1 MIDGQVKV
9 YILGGG
15 GQHSK
20 RLPVL
25 IKELEEQG
33 VANYEIVGSVHDT
46 SSIRKTIN
54 ASHRSMVQRARD
66 EGLSKVVCMED
77 DIRFTD
83 VGAWD
88 YYLEN
93 EPDDYDIYFG
103 GIYLGK
109 IVDGI
114 VKSFSAMHCYCVHER
129 FYDIFLSVD
138 KEKHIDEALS
148 GLGKYWVSDPMI
160 AVQHNGISDSSQT
173 YCNFDSITS
182 SRKLYKKQ
190 TKLTNAC
197 T

>member
-1 MIDGQVKV
+1 MIDAQVKV
-9 YILGGG
+9 CILGGG
-15 GQHSK
+15 SQHSK

-46 SSIRKTIN
+46 TSIKKTIN
-54 ASHRSMVQRARD
+54 ASHRNIIQKAKD
-66 EGLSKVVCMED
+66 EGLGKVVVFED
-77 DIRFTD
+77 DIRMLGS
-83 VGAWD
+83 GAWR
-88 YYLEN
+88 YYLDN
-93 EPDDYDIYFG
+93 EPCDYDIYLG

-114 VKSFSAMHCYCVHER
+114 AKSFTAMHCYCVHER
-129 FYDIFLSVD
+129 FYDTFLSVD

-148 GLGKYWVSDPMI
+148 GLGRYCVCDPMI
-160 AVQHNGISDSSQT
+160 AVQHNGFSDSSQT
-173 YCNFDSITS
+173 YCNFDSIIN
-182 SRKLYKKQ
+182 SRKLYKQ